1 MKMSRSALSV
11 ASARAR
17 LAPVLALAAFVAAPG
32 VSPAQPVVDS
42 LTYLDAAYAYDVNDS
57 GQVVGLSSAYRA
69 YLYDNGTFTNITP
82 AGGGV
87 SYAYAINN
95 SGRVAGYSMVS
106 GTPTAF
112 VYDSGTSTLLSP
124 TLTGMSWGRGI
135 NDAGT
140 VVGDHSSGGANSF
153 SLTTGNALTSFFNG
167 GNAFA
172 INNHGVVAGDIP
184 DSQFISTH
192 AATFDGTTTKDLGT
206 LGGTLSAAYAIN
218 DAGVVVGYSYVTGSS
233 NTHGFIY
240 SGGTMSDLGTLG
252 GATSTARGINNG
264 GDIVGNS
271 AGTDF
276 VGNHAFVYRDGTM
289 YDLTTLAQDAG
300 LVQTGPITASTTGFT
315 SLDIAYAISDTG
327 WIVGTGTY
335 YVGNWTGYQKSFLL
349 KLDSSASPVPEPATC
364 AAWLGLGAIAFGCI
378 RRFRARRAVSA

>member
-1 MKMSRSALSV
+1 
-11 ASARAR
+11 
-17 LAPVLALAAFVAAPG
+17 
-32 VSPAQPVVDS
+32 
-42 LTYLDAAYAYDVNDS
+42 
-57 GQVVGLSSAYRA
+57 
-69 YLYDNGTFTNITP
+69 
-82 AGGGV
+82 
-87 SYAYAINN
+87 
-95 SGRVAGYSMVS
+95 MVS

-112 VYDSGTSTLLSP
+112 VYDSGTSTLLSS
-124 TLTGMSWGRGI
+124 TLSGMSWGRGI
-135 NDAGT
+135 NEAGT
-140 VVGDHSSGGANSF
+140 IVGDHSSGGANAF

-172 INNHGVVAGDIP
+172 INNHSVIAGDIP
-184 DSQFISTH
+184 DSQFIFTH

-206 LGGTLSAAYAIN
+206 LGGTISAAYAIN

-233 NTHGFIY
+233 NTHGFVY

-252 GATSTARGINNG
+252 GATSTARGINND

-271 AGTDF
+271 AGSTF
-276 VGNHAFVYRDGTM
+276 GGNHAFLYRDGTM

-349 KLDSSASPVPEPATC
+349 KLDASASPVPEPATC
-364 AAWLGLGAIAFGCI
+364 AAWLGLGAIASGCI